1 MSLSLTN
8 SAILNRDFHLTRL
21 YQTNP
26 TAVSKY
32 YCRDL
37 QQGKKC
43 LNSGPGTLLRAIVP
57 EPAWGLKMKYALVLM
72 GILFVAPQS
81 APANT
86 PAFAQCGTYDSYI
99 LLYKS
104 IQKFEELGKLHCGE
118 SLVITGQDGD
128 FTQVRTTDGRLG
140 WVPSSDLSTTAPPPQ
155 TVYTFG
161 WTQKPKPETKS
172 DTTVAQPAS
181 QAPEP
186 APVQTSVQTPVE
198 ASIQTPVATS
208 VQTPAQPLAQS
219 TVAPPVQTPA
229 EAFVRP
235 ALELT
240 VEPTVEPPAPTPS
253 QPAESNSEVLPAAAP
268 VPPASQPLERPAV
281 TRSSES
287 AVLLT
292 NVNVMKMQG
301 AHLSPDA
308 IITRLNAARC
318 DFDTSPAALH
328 RLKQSGISDRII
340 LAMMHAPG
348 AFPALP
354 PDGAASVEVK
364 IPDQTPVQLTVSSDI
379 SSSDLQE
386 GSVVDMVVV
395 EPVTLNGV
403 TVIPRGA
410 EARARI
416 MAVRRTSLGSSG
428 QVVWFM
434 QDITSTTGDRVP
446 ASFAAVQ
453 DAKATIG
460 RFAGY
465 PFFLSE
471 FHKGAPAI
479 AASSDHYTAL
489 VDGDIPLLVSRPS
502 GVERSA
508 SKPQAQ
514 PQPISQVTP
523 AVITA
528 PVFPNVVQTS
538 DPLAA
543 VKP

>member
-1 MSLSLTN
+1 
-8 SAILNRDFHLTRL
+8 
-21 YQTNP
+21 
-26 TAVSKY
+26 
-32 YCRDL
+32 
-37 QQGKKC
+37 
-43 LNSGPGTLLRAIVP
+43 
-57 EPAWGLKMKYALVLM
+57 MKYALVLM

-118 SLVITGQDGD
+118 SLMITGQDGD

-140 WVPSSDLSTTAPPPQ
+140 WVPSSDLSTTAPAPQ
-155 TVYTFG
+155 TVYSFG
-161 WTQKPKPETKS
+161 WTQKPKPETKP
-172 DTTVAQPAS
+172 DTAVAQPIS
-181 QAPEP
+181 QTPEP
-186 APVQTSVQTPVE
+186 APLQTPVE
-198 ASIQTPVATS
+198 TSI
-208 VQTPAQPLAQS
+208 QPLAQ
-219 TVAPPVQTPA
+219 TAPRTIVEPADQMPA
-229 EAFVRP
+229 ETMVQP
-235 ALELT
+235 SVGPV
-240 VEPTVEPPAPTPS
+240 VEPITRAPS
-253 QPAESNSEVLPAAAP
+253 VAAESSPAAAPAAAP
-268 VPPASQPLERPAV
+268 VPAASQPLVRSIVARP
-281 TRSSES
+281 SES
-287 AVLLT
+287 AALLT

-301 AHLSPDA
+301 AHLGPDA

-328 RLKQSGISDRII
+328 RLKQSGVSDRII
-340 LAMMHAPG
+340 LAMMHAPA
-348 AFPALP
+348 AFPAVQ
-354 PDGAASVEVK
+354 PDGAPAVEVK
-364 IPDQTPVQLTVSSDI
+364 IPDQTPVRLAVSSDV

-395 EPVTLNGV
+395 DPVMLDGV

-416 MAVRRTSLGSSG
+416 MAVRRTSLGGSG

-434 QDITSTTGDRVP
+434 QDVIAATGDHIP

-453 DAKATIG
+453 DAKPAIG

-479 AASSDHYTAL
+479 AASPDRFTAL
-489 VDGDIPLLVSRPS
+489 VDGDIPLRIARFSNS
-502 GVERSA
+502 EQSA
-508 SKPQAQ
+508 AKPEVQ

-523 AVITA
+523 VVTTA
-528 PVFPNVVQTS
+528 PVFPVLVQTP
-538 DPLAA
+538 DQQAV